1 MLVSNFIK
9 NSELYN
15 TFAAM
20 GILCTEDKRI
30 RETREEV
37 GKTTVETVRLTY
49 DDIDR
54 IGYYYPHFMLKRQDK
69 DKLEIWIGD
78 EFINPAEVTWIE
90 NEYHLFGILPRDYDI
105 ETTVVTIIHNE
116 NVFKRYSNI
125 MDDSGEYTHIEKVDL
140 RLWED
145 LYS

>member
-69 DKLEIWIGD
+69 NKLEIWIGD
-78 EFINPAEVTWIE
+78 EFINPD
-90 NEYHLFGILPRDYDI
+90 RKS
-105 ETTVVTIIHNE
+105 VV
-116 NVFKRYSNI
+116 
-125 MDDSGEYTHIEKVDL
+125 
-140 RLWED
+140 
-145 LYS
+145 